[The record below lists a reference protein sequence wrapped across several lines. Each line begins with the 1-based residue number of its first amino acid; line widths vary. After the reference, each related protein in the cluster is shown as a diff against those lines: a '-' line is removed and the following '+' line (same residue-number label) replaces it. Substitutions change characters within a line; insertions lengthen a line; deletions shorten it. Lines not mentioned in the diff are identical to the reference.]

1 MSTLTLAK
9 PIKKA
14 LGKLSIMDTYNK
26 NRKDLIKFI
35 VDYPMLDESAKELVI
50 NTMYTVIFKN
60 NKYKER
66 NSPLDNPNIIN
77 YFTRYNG
84 ESWTTVFIISAT
96 SKHHAGVIA
105 SQYINIDGYSFNS
118 PYDCTGK
125 PFTYEAEYIKLDS
138 NKWAITQRGSI
149 DV

>member
-1 MSTLTLAK
+1 MSTLTLNR

-14 LGKLSIMDTYNK
+14 LGKLSTLEEFDKEKDILKFLLSHDDNTSQGYAITKNTFISMNYSKKQKGYYNS
-26 NRKDLIKFI
+26 L
-35 VDYPMLDESAKELVI
+35 PL
-50 NTMYTVIFKN
+50 N
-60 NKYKER
+60 N
-66 NSPLDNPNIIN
+66 PQIIN
-77 YFTRYNG
+77 HWTRYNG

-105 SQYINIDGYSFNS
+105 SQYINIDGHSFNS

-125 PFTYEAEYIKLDS
+125 PFTYQAEYIKLDS